1 MGVTYDTGALI
12 AADRNDRAMWALHAG
27 FLAEEITPTVPAPV
41 VAEAWRGGSRQAN
54 LARLL
59 ALCVIEV
66 MEEDQAKAVGVLA
79 GKAAHDDIVDVTVA
93 EGAIRRRDAIITSN
107 PTHMRRITDS
117 VRTRVHIEIV

>member
-27 FLAEEITPTVPAPV
+27 FLAEEIAPTVPAPV